1 MNNLLY
7 LISIILLFSINTVLN
22 ASEKLQVS
30 FHYAAFN
37 SPNDGPYIETYMT
50 VLGQSSTFT
59 KNDNNKFQ
67 SSIEITMIFKQ
78 ESKVINFTK
87 FNLLSPEL
95 SDTTEAKPNF
105 IDQQRISLPNG
116 IYNFEL
122 IIKDKNSDA
131 KEFSFND
138 IITINFNDTEICFSG
153 VQFIDKF
160 SETKTENILSKNG
173 YDFVPYVSNF
183 FPDNMNELI
192 FYTEIYNISTI
203 LKDEKDILV
212 QYFIENFSNGKT
224 IDQYSK
230 YKKQTAK
237 DINVVFAQL
246 NISDLPSGNYNLNIE
261 IKNKE
266 NVLLKSQKVFF
277 QRSNPE
283 KDINIEDISSIN
295 IADVFTNKYK
305 SIDTLSE
312 YIRCVRP
319 IADDLE
325 KRFIDNNSKSTTL
338 SFMQQYFYSFWAKRN
353 SVNPEQEWEYY
364 RKQVDLVNNLYSSS
378 IIKGYESDRGRI
390 YLKHGSPNSIT
401 ESKHEPSAYPYEI
414 WHYYKIG
421 EEINRQVN
429 VKFVFYNPELAGNDY
444 TLLHSNARGEI
455 QDRNWERR
463 LSKRNN
469 TLYNHDV
476 INSDDQ
482 YGGRAIDNFNK

>member
-1 MNNLLY
+1 MNKLFY
-7 LISIILLFSINTVLN
+7 FISIIFLFLINTGLN

-37 SPNDGPYIETYMT
+37 SPNNGPYIETYMT
-50 VLGQSSTFT
+50 VFGQSSTFI

-95 SDTTEAKPNF
+95 SDTTETKPNF

-153 VQFIDKF
+153 VQFIEKF

-173 YDFVPYVSNF
+173 YDLVPYVSNF
-183 FPDNMNELI
+183 FPDNMSELI

-212 QYFIENFSNGKT
+212 QYFIENFNNGKT
-224 IDQYSK
+224 LDQYTK
-230 YKKQTAK
+230 FKKQTAK
-237 DINVVFAQL
+237 GLNIVFGQL

-283 KDINIEDISSIN
+283 KDINIEDISSIK
-295 IADVFTNKYK
+295 IEDVFTNKYQ
-305 SIDTLSE
+305 SIDTLAE
-312 YIRCVRP
+312 YIRCIRP
-319 IADDLE
+319 IADFVE
-325 KRFIDNNSKSTTL
+325 RRFIDNNSKSTTL

-353 SVNPEQEWEYY
+353 SVKPEKEWEYY
-364 RKQVDLVNNLYSSS
+364 KKQVNLVNSLYSSP
-378 IIKGYESDRGRI
+378 IEKGYESDRGWVFLQ
-390 YLKHGSPNSIT
+390 YGAPNNAT
-401 ESKHEPSAYPYEI
+401 EFKHESNTFPYEI
-414 WHYYKIG
+414 WHYYRLG
-421 EEINRQVN
+421 ENETTQTNI
-429 VKFVFYNPELAGNDY
+429 KFVFYNPDIAGNDY
-444 TLLHSNARGEI
+444 ILLHSNARGEI
-455 QDRNWERR
+455 FDKNWE
-463 LSKRNN
+463 KR
-469 TLYNHDV
+469 LYNPHDNQGYKDR
-476 INSDDQ
+476 INDPYRQSKELEI
-482 YGGRAIDNFNK
+482 YNE